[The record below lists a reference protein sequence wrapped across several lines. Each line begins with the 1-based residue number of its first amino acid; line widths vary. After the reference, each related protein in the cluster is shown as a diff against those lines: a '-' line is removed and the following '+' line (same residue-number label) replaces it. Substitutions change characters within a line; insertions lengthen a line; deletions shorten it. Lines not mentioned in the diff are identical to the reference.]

1 MKLVKLLLLSTC
13 ISSLIAAILL
23 LWNESEVSCG
33 VVACKVMETM
43 FIIVAVVTS
52 KEAASINCDKLWV
65 TTMMNCMLKC
75 ATIMAFSMI
84 MIMLQMKC

>member
-33 VVACKVMETM
+33 VVTCKVIETM
-43 FIIVAVVTS
+43 FICVAVATS
-52 KEAASINCDKLWV
+52 KEAASINCDKL
-65 TTMMNCMLKC
+65 
-75 ATIMAFSMI
+75 
-84 MIMLQMKC
+84 

>member
-1 MKLVKLLLLSTC
+1 MRLIKLSLISTC

-52 KEAASINCDKLWV
+52 KEAASIKTDKL
-65 TTMMNCMLKC
+65 
-75 ATIMAFSMI
+75 
-84 MIMLQMKC
+84 

>member
-33 VVACKVMETM
+33 YTTCKVIETM
-43 FIIVAVVTS
+43 FIIVAVTTA
-52 KEAASINCDKLWV
+52 KEAASINSDKL
-65 TTMMNCMLKC
+65 
-75 ATIMAFSMI
+75 
-84 MIMLQMKC
+84 

>member
-33 VVACKVMETM
+33 VVACKVIETM
-43 FIIVAVVTS
+43 FIIVAVTTA
-52 KEAASINCDKLWV
+52 KESASIKTDKL
-65 TTMMNCMLKC
+65 
-75 ATIMAFSMI
+75 
-84 MIMLQMKC
+84 

>member
-33 VVACKVMETM
+33 YTTCKVMETM
-43 FIIVAVVTS
+43 FIIVAVATS
-52 KEAASINCDKLWV
+52 KEAASINCDKL
-65 TTMMNCMLKC
+65 
-75 ATIMAFSMI
+75 
-84 MIMLQMKC
+84 

>member
-33 VVACKVMETM
+33 VVTCKVIETM
-43 FIIVAVVTS
+43 FIIVAVVRS
-52 KEAASINCDKLWV
+52 KEAASINSDKL
-65 TTMMNCMLKC
+65 
-75 ATIMAFSMI
+75 
-84 MIMLQMKC
+84 